1 MKNQK
6 RFKKNEN
13 GAVGIGTLIVFIAMV
28 LVAAIAAAVLINT
41 SGALQD
47 RANKTG
53 AEATDDVSG
62 GIKVQH
68 MEGYVSPQ
76 TAGFV
81 PEITILRVYLA
92 LHSGTDAIDIEQELS
107 VHLTYIDA
115 ENPSESGSADVVHDN
130 NTGGGSPIERFA
142 HNITVDPHQSME
154 NQGSLDQD
162 SIVYIEI
169 TFEDFTTIPTE
180 GGLDPTSTGMF
191 KFLISSGMTP
201 TMKGFNCPSSYPS
214 GGGWIELY

>member
-47 RANKTG
+47 RANKTA

-62 GIKVQH
+62 GLKVQH
-68 MEGYVSPQ
+68 IEGWVTDESI
-76 TAGFV
+76 GGV

-92 LHSGTDAIDIEQELS
+92 LHAGTDAVNIEQELS

-115 ENPSESGSADVVHDN
+115 ELPSVAGSCDVIHDN
-130 NTGGGSPIERFA
+130 NTGGGSPIDRFQ
-142 HNITVDPHQSME
+142 HNITVDPHQSMFSG
-154 NQGSLDQD
+154 GSLDQD
-162 SIVYIEI
+162 SIIYIDLVLMG
-169 TFEDFTTIPTE
+169 FDAPPA
-180 GGLDPTSTGMF
+180 GNGLDPASNGNF
-191 KFLISSGMTP
+191 KFIISTGMTP

-214 GGGWIELY
+214 GGGWVELY

>member
-6 RFKKNEN
+6 RFGKKEN

-53 AEATDDVSG
+53 AEATQDVSG

-68 MEGYVSPQ
+68 MEGYVSPE
-76 TAGFV
+76 TPAGV
-81 PEITILRVYLA
+81 PEIVILRVYLA
-92 LHSGTDAIDIEQELS
+92 LHAGTDAVDVEQELQ

-115 ENPSESGSADVVHDN
+115 ELPAVAGSSDVIHDN
-130 NTGGGSPIERFA
+130 NTGGGSPIDRFQ
-142 HNITVDPHQSME
+142 HNITVDPHQSMFS
-154 NQGSLDQD
+154 QGSLDQD
-162 SIVYIEI
+162 SVIYLDFALA
-169 TFEDFTTIPTE
+169 TFDTPPTDN
-180 GGLDPTSTGMF
+180 GLDPTSSGTF
-191 KFLISSGMTP
+191 KFVISSGMTP
-201 TMKGFNCPSSYPS
+201 TMKGFNCPSSYPA
-214 GGGWIELY
+214 GGGWVELY